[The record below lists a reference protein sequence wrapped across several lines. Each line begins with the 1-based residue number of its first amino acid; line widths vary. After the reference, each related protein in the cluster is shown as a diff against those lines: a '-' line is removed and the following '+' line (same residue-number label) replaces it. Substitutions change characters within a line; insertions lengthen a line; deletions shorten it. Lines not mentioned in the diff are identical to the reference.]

1 MVKVDD
7 PVILVPEE
15 SILIPSITGANHQR
29 LSRDINRSI
38 VDKATIPTPHIDST
52 VVGGITDV
60 HVTSVIKRTGLINMY
75 SILVVIED
83 KLTAVIEDGVVI
95 NFQHTCVIAATAT
108 TEAPGSFVI
117 DPGITG

>member
-1 MVKVDD
+1 M
-7 PVILVPEE
+7 
-15 SILIPSITGANHQR
+15 
-29 LSRDINRSI
+29 
-38 VDKATIPTPHIDST
+38 
-52 VVGGITDV
+52 GGITDV

-117 DPGITG
+117 DRASPVNAEPLSTLPSCKLLKMPLV